1 MEEYFKCLNCKEL
14 IRECFES
21 ECCGDLY
28 CSKCVVTLVT
38 TPCTKCKKDLH
49 FSKNSFAERFVKL
62 IKVSCKFNC
71 GKKFS
76 YEEMRTHLLNCEK
89 KIFECSFPKCEFK
102 GKKDEMHRHIIQ
114 AHYTYLLI
122 MMENYNSFEKT
133 IEEIEKGNDKGDTCD
148 KDDETLVYFA
158 NSSFGNDD
166 RNSMMYINPILRD
179 ANIYRRDEYDNY
191 FMNND
196 EYNEVTNEH
205 LYYTD
210 ESNYS

>member
-1 MEEYFKCLNCKEL
+1 
-14 IRECFES
+14 
-21 ECCGDLY
+21 
-28 CSKCVVTLVT
+28 
-38 TPCTKCKKDLH
+38 
-49 FSKNSFAERFVKL
+49 
-62 IKVSCKFNC
+62 
-71 GKKFS
+71 
-76 YEEMRTHLLNCEK
+76 
-89 KIFECSFPKCEFK
+89 
-102 GKKDEMHRHIIQ
+102 MHRHIIQ

-166 RNSMMYINPILRD
+166 RNSMMYINPILRG
-179 ANIYRRDEYDNY
+179 ANIYRRVEYDNIY
-191 FMNND
+191 ND

-205 LYYTD
+205 FYYTD